1 MHSYNSRSVS
11 DDKPYLKTGQL
22 VTLGVSTVPVIVVYG
37 IAYYAM
43 FDNMVRYSDVNL
55 FLFILLPE
63 VYLIGY
69 TLFFVLKN
77 HKSE

>member
-11 DDKPYLKTGQL
+11 DDKPSLKTGQL

-37 IAYYAM
+37 TAYYAM

-69 TLFFVLKN
+69 TLFFVFKD
-77 HKSE
+77 HRSE